1 MKAHKR
7 CKATALDDLAV
18 NLIFRRAQKRLS
30 QAALAKQAG
39 VARQTVS
46 KLESGIG
53 NVTIDVLARIA
64 DALQCPLAKLFEGFP
79 EPGPVSERELLRRAK
94 APRSEFVDTLA
105 FLDAIDEAKANGARY
120 SRAGRPRRVAHRK
133 QPRPKNP
140 D

>member
-7 CKATALDDLAV
+7 CNATALDDLAV
-18 NLIFRRAQKRLS
+18 NLISWRARNRLS
-30 QAALAKQAG
+30 QASLAKKAG

-46 KLESGIG
+46 KLEVGVG
-53 NVTIDVLARIA
+53 NVTIAVLARLA

-105 FLDAIDEAKANGARY
+105 FLEASDEATANGARY
-120 SRAGRPRRVAHRK
+120 SRAGRPRRVAHRAR
-133 QPRPKNP
+133 PRPR
-140 D
+140 